1 VNGGWPPLLCFCN
14 GSQKPRARS
23 VKTGGAGGD
32 PLPCAERGKKI
43 GFYLKIRKIFFIFR
57 KNFKTL
63 LGDSL
68 ELQSWLSC

>member
-14 GSQKPRARS
+14 AANPSAR
-23 VKTGGAGGD
+23 
-32 PLPCAERGKKI
+32 AERGKKI
-43 GFYLKIRKIFFIFR
+43 DFYLEISKIFFIFFKL

-63 LGDSL
+63 LGVSIRGL